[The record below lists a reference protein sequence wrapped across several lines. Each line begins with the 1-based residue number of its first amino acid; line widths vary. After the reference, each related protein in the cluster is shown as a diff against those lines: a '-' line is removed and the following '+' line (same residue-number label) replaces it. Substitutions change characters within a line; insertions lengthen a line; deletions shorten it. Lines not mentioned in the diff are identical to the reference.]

1 MSDVREKLKEIF
13 SNYMEAGCRD
23 TMAED
28 TVTLILRKALQ
39 LEDDCVLTDATRLQ
53 EIPNLDSLGQ
63 VRMVM
68 EIEEVLGERLS
79 MEEIIAIE
87 SVGNIRDLLAAK
99 GKLRAER

>member
-1 MSDVREKLKEIF
+1 
-13 SNYMEAGCRD
+13 
-23 TMAED
+23 MAED
-28 TVTLILRKALQ
+28 TVTQILRNALQ
-39 LEDDCVLTDATRLQ
+39 LDDDTVLTDATRLQ

-87 SVGNIRDLLAAK
+87 SVGNIRELLAAK
-99 GKLRAER
+99 GK